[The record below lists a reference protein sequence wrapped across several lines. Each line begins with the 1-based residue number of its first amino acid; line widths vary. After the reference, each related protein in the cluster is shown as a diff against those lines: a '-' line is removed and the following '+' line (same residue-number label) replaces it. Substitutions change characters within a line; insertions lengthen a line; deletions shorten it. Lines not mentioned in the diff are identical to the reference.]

1 MMLAP
6 LRQDEPVGLDALR
19 AFGEEITG
27 LDDITG
33 ETEPEVT
40 AS

>member
-6 LRQDEPVGLDALR
+6 LRQEEPVGLDELR

-27 LDDITG
+27 VSDITE